1 LNILSCFTNFSCSL
15 QSNRAKPAA
24 PCNQA
29 GRAKT
34 SKFHSI
40 VLFFNLFFFFYF
52 FIQYLGYRKRLVT
65 VNIEQH
71 QAGKDKCSLLCPFEK
86 IVSGDR
92 TLSPEKIAQILKEF

>member
-1 LNILSCFTNFSCSL
+1 VQSLPPPAIRPAGQKLLNFTQLCSFL
-15 QSNRAKPAA
+15 
-24 PCNQA
+24 
-29 GRAKT
+29 T
-34 SKFHSI
+34 SS
-40 VLFFNLFFFFYF
+40 F